1 MDVILLEKIGKLGD
15 IGDKVA
21 VKAGF
26 CRNFLLPQ
34 GKALL
39 ATADNLAE
47 FEKRRA
53 ELEATA
59 KEQKSRALA
68 RAERLSELSITI
80 SANAGDEGKL
90 FGSVGARDIADAI
103 TSAGEEV
110 AKSEVRLPLGAL
122 RELGDYNID
131 IHLHTEITQTV
142 TLAIVAAED
151 S

>member
-1 MDVILLEKIGKLGD
+1 MDVILLEEVGKLGN

-26 CRNFLLPQ
+26 FRNFLLPQ

-90 FGSVGARDIADAI
+90 FGSVGARDIVEAI
-103 TSAGEEV
+103 TAAGEEI

-122 RELGDYNID
+122 RELGDYDID
-131 IHLHTEITQTV
+131 IHLHTEVTQTV
-142 TLAIVAAED
+142 ALTIVAAQD
-151 S
+151 N